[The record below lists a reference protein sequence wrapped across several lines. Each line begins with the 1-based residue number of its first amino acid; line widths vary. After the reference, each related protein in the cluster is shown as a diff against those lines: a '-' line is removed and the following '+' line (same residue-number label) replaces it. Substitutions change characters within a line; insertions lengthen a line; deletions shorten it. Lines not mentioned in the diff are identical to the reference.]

1 MGCGS
6 STSTAVVR
14 PLSPEKLKGDEDE
27 TGSKHSSRGDSAVS
41 KSTTDSG
48 VVMENREVPTLP
60 GAIPRKLPP
69 LTPTAVSPP
78 LVRRDS
84 QTQERQKSSEIL
96 EELSNQGIIPLGP
109 SRENSGATGEAYS
122 IMLNTREGTLRKPP
136 ARLESLKEN
145 KTQLS
150 KEEIDEK
157 IRLAEERRK
166 QKEDEMKS
174 RLRAK
179 SARIRVPAR
188 SQSTGEEEDLIEQL
202 LAPPQGPQPAEGGME
217 GERGATPSGRGSR
230 NTQEKQEESA
240 GVKERSEDDVV
251 PMTRDGE
258 LSDSADSDVSFQPAT
273 ANDEIF

>member
-1 MGCGS
+1 MGCCS
-6 STSTAVVR
+6 STSTAVIR
-14 PLSPEKLKGDEDE
+14 PFTPEKLQGDEDE

-60 GAIPRKLPP
+60 GAVPRNLPP
-69 LTPTAVSPP
+69 LTSAAVSPP
-78 LVRRDS
+78 LLRWDS
-84 QTQERQKSSEIL
+84 QTHEHQKSSEIL
-96 EELSNQGIIPLGP
+96 EELLTQGIIPVGP
-109 SRENSGATGEAYS
+109 SRENSGAAGEAYS
-122 IMLNTREGTLRKPP
+122 IMLNDREGTLRKPP

-150 KEEIDEK
+150 KEAIDEK

-179 SARIRVPAR
+179 SALVRVPAR
-188 SQSTGEEEDLIEQL
+188 CPSSGEEQDPIEQL
-202 LAPPQGPQPAEGGME
+202 LAPTQGSQPAEE
-217 GERGATPSGRGSR
+217 GAEAEREATPSSHRSR

-240 GVKERSEDDVV
+240 DVKERGENDVV
-251 PMTRDGE
+251 TITQDGE
-258 LSDSADSDVSFQPAT
+258 LSDSSDSDVSFQLAT
-273 ANDEIF
+273 AQDERF